1 MTATQTVAVTSAPGM
16 KAREP
21 SFTLDSDDDDGDTVE
36 REISLDDDDDDDDD
50 DETKGATAGEEAST
64 APSSTV
70 DQFELDRGMTGLRVA
85 TGREDPPVSVETK
98 PFWEHDFASEY
109 DFAKAQYAKAVEEAT
124 SPKACTAGHTHA
136 SIGKSG
142 LRVDPKEAERW
153 RRAARERAQVVT
165 EVAAA
170 ASKRVAELWGS
181 IAGRSG
187 AAQRAPAQREEE
199 PSNSTEREQRW
210 TEMRGVGDIGDGDV
224 GDEKSA
230 PGDGAGT
237 DPEAPTGDPSFGGR
251 DRSPRA
257 PKDFD
262 VFTMNPAIVAAE
274 DRCAAAEAATK
285 RAEEK
290 IEALTEQLSDARREC
305 EVLRAALADVDPA
318 HRLVDRS
325 TERSIDGPID

>member
-1 MTATQTVAVTSAPGM
+1 MTATQTVAVPSAPGM

-36 REISLDDDDDDDDD
+36 REISLDDDDDDDDG
-50 DETKGATAGEEAST
+50 TKGATAGEEAST

-70 DQFELDRGMTGLRVA
+70 DQFELDRGMPGLRVA
-85 TGREDPPVSVETK
+85 TRREDPPASVESK

-124 SPKACTAGHTHA
+124 SPKALTAGHTHA

-170 ASKRVAELWGS
+170 ASKRVADFWGS

-187 AAQRAPAQREEE
+187 AQREE
-199 PSNSTEREQRW
+199 PSNSTERKQRW

-257 PKDFD
+257 PKDD
-262 VFTMNPAIVAAE
+262 VFTMNPALVAAE
-274 DRCAAAEAATK
+274 DRCAAAEAATR

-305 EVLRAALADVDPA
+305 EALRAALADVDPA
-318 HRLVDRS
+318 HRLVGGSND
-325 TERSIDGPID
+325 

>member
-1 MTATQTVAVTSAPGM
+1 MTATQTVAVPSAPGM

-36 REISLDDDDDDDDD
+36 RESLDDDDDDDG
-50 DETKGATAGEEAST
+50 TKGA
-64 APSSTV
+64 TV
-70 DQFELDRGMTGLRVA
+70 DQFELDRGMPGLRVA
-85 TGREDPPVSVETK
+85 TRREDPLASVESK

-109 DFAKAQYAKAVEEAT
+109 DFAKAQYAKAAEEAA
-124 SPKACTAGHTHA
+124 SPKALTAGHTHA

-170 ASKRVAELWGS
+170 ASKRVADFWGS

-187 AAQRAPAQREEE
+187 AQREE
-199 PSNSTEREQRW
+199 PSNSTERKQWW
-210 TEMRGVGDIGDGDV
+210 TEMRGVGDVGAGDV

-257 PKDFD
+257 PKDD
-262 VFTMNPAIVAAE
+262 VFTMNPALVAAE
-274 DRCAAAEAATK
+274 DRCAAAEAATR

-305 EVLRAALADVDPA
+305 EALRAALADVDPA
-318 HRLVDRS
+318 HRLVDGS
-325 TERSIDGPID
+325 ND

>member
-1 MTATQTVAVTSAPGM
+1 MP
-16 KAREP
+16 
-21 SFTLDSDDDDGDTVE
+21 
-36 REISLDDDDDDDDD
+36 
-50 DETKGATAGEEAST
+50 
-64 APSSTV
+64 
-70 DQFELDRGMTGLRVA
+70 GLRVA
-85 TGREDPPVSVETK
+85 TRREDPPASVESK

-109 DFAKAQYAKAVEEAT
+109 DFAKAQYAKAAEEAV
-124 SPKACTAGHTHA
+124 SPKALTAGHTHA

-170 ASKRVAELWGS
+170 ASKRVADFWGS

-187 AAQRAPAQREEE
+187 AQREE
-199 PSNSTEREQRW
+199 PSNSTERKQRW

-257 PKDFD
+257 PKDD
-262 VFTMNPAIVAAE
+262 VFTMNPALVAAE
-274 DRCAAAEAATK
+274 DRCAAAEAATR

-305 EVLRAALADVDPA
+305 EALRAALADVDPA
-318 HRLVDRS
+318 HRLVDGS
-325 TERSIDGPID
+325 ND

>member
-36 REISLDDDDDDDDD
+36 REISLEDDDDDDDG
-50 DETKGATAGEEAST
+50 TKGATAGEEAST

-70 DQFELDRGMTGLRVA
+70 DQFALDRGMSGLRVA
-85 TGREDPPVSVETK
+85 TGREDPPVSVESK

-187 AAQRAPAQREEE
+187 GAARRAPAQREE
-199 PSNSTEREQRW
+199 PSNSTERKQRW
-210 TEMRGVGDIGDGDV
+210 TEMRGVGD

-230 PGDGAGT
+230 PGDGAET

-257 PKDFD
+257 AKDD
-262 VFTMNPAIVAAE
+262 VFTMNPALVAAE

-305 EVLRAALADVDPA
+305 EALRAALADVDPA
-318 HRLVDRS
+318 HPLVDGSNDR
-325 TERSIDGPID
+325 TTDDGDCGD